1 MACRRAE
8 FNVVHFLLT
17 NGGNFSIVDDF
28 GRTPLHD
35 ACWRPEPRFDIVTLI
50 LENDLTLLRLADVRG
65 SIPLNYVRE
74 DHWLQW
80 CAYFYHQKEK
90 FWAVLSQRI
99 SKARSSDIANYHK
112 VNIQESF
119 TNKDAVGPL
128 YWEPS
133 NVLVDR
139 VCNELSELKAKAG
152 ASETTMKRSQHAS

>member
-1 MACRRAE
+1 MACRQAE
-8 FNVVHFLLT
+8 FNVVHYLLT
-17 NGGNFSIVDDF
+17 NGANFSIVDDF

-90 FWAVLSQRI
+90 FWEVLNPRI
-99 SKARSSDIANYHK
+99 SKARSSDIANFHK
-112 VNIQESF
+112 VNLQESF
-119 TNKDAVGPL
+119 TSKDAVGPL

-133 NVLVDR
+133 HFLVDR
-139 VCNELSELKAKAG
+139 LFREISDPKVP
-152 ASETTMKRSQHAS
+152 TTGSDNSVKRMKH